1 MEKIPTRIIGL
12 LSQVYSVRYT
22 QAEVDSLFLYAGAPE
37 DVPLGSKSTKIQ
49 EWLRAINKQSEEPLK
64 VLGVILEDFMERSKP
79 RTAPWDSV
87 GHENWQGI
95 DEDQQKI
102 RETLAADGISYLR
115 GGELCTPGATPTHS
129 LLEITTKN
137 GLATVEIEIQ
147 RAISRVEDDPHAAV
161 HYAGNVLEA
170 ALKAYLDSKGREYG
184 GSDGLAELWR
194 LAAEQIGL
202 RPAEWDSKDLKKIA
216 SGLNSI
222 VDGVAHLRNN
232 KSGAHGK
239 SEEQARSFIVKP
251 RHARLAIHAAH
262 SVAAYVLELID

>member
-1 MEKIPTRIIGL
+1 MEKIPTRLIGL
-12 LSQVYSVRYT
+12 LSQVYAFRYT
-22 QAEVDSLFLYAGAPE
+22 QAEIDSLFLYAGAPE
-37 DVPLGSKSTKIQ
+37 SVPPGSKSTKVQ

-64 VLGVILEDFMERSKP
+64 VLGTILEDFMERSKP
-79 RTAPWDSV
+79 RIVSWDSR
-87 GHENWQGI
+87 EDDYWLGI
-95 DEDQQKI
+95 EEDQQKI
-102 RETLAADGISYLR
+102 RETLSGDGLSYVR
-115 GGELCTPGATPTHS
+115 GGRLSKSGATPTHS
-129 LLEITTKN
+129 LLQIAKKN

-170 ALKAYLDSKGREYG
+170 ALKAYLDSKGCAYN

-194 LAAEQIGL
+194 LTAEQMGL

-239 SEEQARSFIVKP
+239 SEEQARSFTVKP

-262 SVAAYVLELID
+262 SVATYVLELID